1 MDDGRGLVTLGLL
14 ALLAPAFVRGAR
26 GARGVV
32 RAGRKASPPVYQ
44 TWQEP
49 STRTFAGFQSYAEN
63 DREEIRSSTQALA
76 KAFVSAVNADLDAKG
91 LPRVVL
97 PIWPPT
103 SVERPQRNQVGVEF
117 EIDMSDYPSGVPFGP
132 AVEQLFRDQDVQVID

>member
-1 MDDGRGLVTLGLL
+1 MNDGRGLVALGLL
-14 ALLAPAFVRGAR
+14 TLLGAQLVRGS
-26 GARGVV
+26 RGVV
-32 RAGRKASPPVYQ
+32 RAGRKPLQPVYQ
-44 TWQEP
+44 TWQGP
-49 STRTFAGFQSYAEN
+49 STRTFAGFQSYAQN

-76 KAFVSAVNADLDAKG
+76 KAFVSAVNADLDARG
-91 LPRVVL
+91 LPRVAL

-132 AVEQLFRDQDVQVID
+132 TVEQLFRDQDVQVID